1 MIVSNSCFLL
11 HFIACELFC
20 LEESL
25 YSTKL
30 FYSIE
35 NNDLEFMY
43 DLLGLMWAEL
53 CSWNWNEGSIS
64 YKVKF
69 EGSVEL
75 KYVLFPILTKALT
88 FEPAELGS
96 HCAAFKLPE
105 GFQEDNK
112 EADNN

>member
-53 CSWNWNEGSIS
+53 CS
-64 YKVKF
+64 
-69 EGSVEL
+69 
-75 KYVLFPILTKALT
+75 
-88 FEPAELGS
+88 
-96 HCAAFKLPE
+96 
-105 GFQEDNK
+105 
-112 EADNN
+112 